1 MVLRITPQ
9 VTNRGAKVAEEGSG
23 RVILVGISASILI
36 SDLQSQSG
44 VSKGNKNPDNFA
56 QWLTIISDCLVM
68 EHRCSLQISLPSNNH
83 KKIIWMD
90 CGIHAREWIAPA
102 FCQWFVKEV
111 SVFSS
116 LRMVNHP
123 TKYLSHLGFLES
135 FIHTLAM

>member
-1 MVLRITPQ
+1 
-9 VTNRGAKVAEEGSG
+9 
-23 RVILVGISASILI
+23 
-36 SDLQSQSG
+36 
-44 VSKGNKNPDNFA
+44 
-56 QWLTIISDCLVM
+56 M
-68 EHRCSLQISLPSNNH
+68 EHRCSLQISLPSNNP

-123 TKYLSHLGFLES
+123 TKYLSHLCFIES
-135 FIHTLAM
+135 FIHILTMQVY